1 MKVSTVRKTIEKVL
15 ELIGLNRY
23 SWYRKRKCNQKY
35 INKSYDMLYDL
46 REQIIKEKSMKNIEK
61 TTEKW

>member
-15 ELIGLNRY
+15 ELIGGIDIADTE
-23 SWYRKRKCNQKY
+23 KRKCNQKY

-46 REQIIKEKSMKNIEK
+46 RKQIIKEKKYEK
-61 TTEKW
+61 H